1 MQRSEDHMNILCKFI
16 VGYMF
21 PALCLVS
28 YFPQA
33 N

>member
-21 PALCLVS
+21 PALCLV